1 MQRRAARGVARL
13 LRAEEMKRRGLKGCI
28 VLLGLG
34 VLFFSGLAGACDRS
48 SPELSVHG
56 ELVYP
61 ISDND
66 GKRLGLV
73 RQQQDGWW
81 EAVLEGEGALNERFS
96 TVDRAQ
102 MAVCKGGSGT

>member
-1 MQRRAARGVARL
+1 
-13 LRAEEMKRRGLKGCI
+13 MKRRHLKTLVVLVGLTA
-28 VLLGLG
+28 
-34 VLFFSGLAGACDRS
+34 LFFSGSVGACDRGP
-48 SPELSVHG
+48 PEMSGHG

-61 ISDND
+61 ISDNN
-66 GKRLGLV
+66 GKRVGLV
-73 RQQQDGWW
+73 RQQHDGWW